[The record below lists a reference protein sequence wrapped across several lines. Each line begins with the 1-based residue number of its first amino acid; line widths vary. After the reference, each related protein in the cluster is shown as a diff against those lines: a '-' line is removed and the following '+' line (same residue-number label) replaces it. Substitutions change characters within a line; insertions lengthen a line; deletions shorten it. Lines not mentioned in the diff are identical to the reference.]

1 MQQQH
6 ITDKDIILKWVH
18 QFFLCSISHAWTD
31 TDIILIAGAERSRG
45 VVLGGAQ
52 VPSAVTDLARLGSFD
67 QRGGGGECQDGPP
80 LWRLNVDLQVRPSAM
95 SLSSFWSF
103 DQREGG
109 DECLNALRHW
119 FLFLVFFWVA
129 GVCCET
135 WWRKSGQFNAQFWNT
150 GRETWFKVSAG
161 HKFGRNLMAI
171 WGLGVITKQLTWIE
185 KGFFVMRPEKCET
198 QFLCLV
204 GWSCSHRPKELKL
217 PKKVWSHQCHKC
229 LQALYSRK

>member
-1 MQQQH
+1 MWRCTKMGNCEFWLGLKFWKMVNQEASGSHPARFCTSYPTQALWLDSYSLIPSATVLLVQQQH

-31 TDIILIAGAERSRG
+31 TDIILIAEAERSRG

-67 QRGGGGECQDGPP
+67 QRGGGGECQEGPP
-80 LWRLNVDLQVRPSAM
+80 LWRLNVDLQVHPPAM

-119 FLFLVFFWVA
+119 FLFLVFFFEWLEYVVKLGGENRA
-129 GVCCET
+129 NLT
-135 WWRKSGQFNAQFWNT
+135 PN
-150 GRETWFKVSAG
+150 
-161 HKFGRNLMAI
+161 FGTQEEKLGLRSQLVTNLDAI
-171 WGLGVITKQLTWIE
+171 WW
-185 KGFFVMRPEKCET
+185 
-198 QFLCLV
+198 QF
-204 GWSCSHRPKELKL
+204 GAS
-217 PKKVWSHQCHKC
+217 
-229 LQALYSRK
+229 AF